1 MEDIFISIIQN
12 REITFGVLFL
22 VMLFYVLWRN
32 QKLIERAEL
41 REDKLIEHN
50 RELLN
55 NNSNI
60 ISQLDKLE
68 TSLERLIDIIMM
80 MEKNIDKNSGDIKKR
95 ASEEDNFDKN
105 DI

>member
-55 NNSNI
+55 NNLNI